1 MTLLLRL
8 EDGKVEPQPAFP
20 WDPPVTRVGEQPPV
34 LEKTFWTNVSRAR
47 QSVLPSIQDGGI
59 KFTRVSNGLVE
70 VNPWP
75 FKLKPSQVAQLR
87 RQYQDALRESR
98 EALATHREQYEFLTG
113 RPAATDWP
121 QGNAVEP
128 QPSRRLPH
136 WQPSAAMESEV
147 ATTEATRA
155 LGGNMPGPAAGAAV
169 RDITGPL
176 PEGLIPA
183 AGLDENVEEGRFNR
197 VDPAP
202 RGPDFR
208 REFRVFLKMFLQ
220 FFGVVIVFGID
231 ANGWVLFL
239 LALVGFVAVLVKT
252 GIFEALLGG
261 SLWKSLCSAA
271 TVISEGGGLLTD
283 VMYFWSAFFLSLFPT

>member
-8 EDGKVEPQPAFP
+8 EDSKVEQPAFP
-20 WDPPVTRVGEQPPV
+20 WDPPVTTRVGKQPPV

-47 QSVLPSIQDGGI
+47 QNVLMPIQDGGI
-59 KFTRVSNGLVE
+59 KFTRVSKGLVE

-75 FKLKPSQVAQLR
+75 FKLEPLQVAQLR
-87 RQYQDALRESR
+87 RQYQHALRESR
-98 EALATHREQYEFLTG
+98 EALAMQRGQYEFLTG
-113 RPAATDWP
+113 RPATSNWP

-128 QPSRRLPH
+128 QLSRRLPH

-155 LGGNMPGPAAGAAV
+155 LGGNMPGPTAGAAV

-176 PEGLIPA
+176 SEGLIPA
-183 AGLDENVEEGRFNR
+183 AGHDENVGEGRFNR

-202 RGPDFR
+202 RRPDFR
-208 REFRVFLKMFLQ
+208 REFQVFLKMFLQ
-220 FFGVVIVFGID
+220 FFGVVVVFGID

-252 GIFEALLGG
+252 GIFEAILGG

-271 TVISEGGGLLTD
+271 TVISEGGGLVTD

>member
-1 MTLLLRL
+1 MTLLLRP
-8 EDGKVEPQPAFP
+8 EDAEFEPQPAFP
-20 WDPPVTRVGEQPPV
+20 WDPPVTRLGEQPPV
-34 LEKTFWTNVSRAR
+34 WEKTFWTNVSRAR

-59 KFTRVSNGLVE
+59 KFSRVSNGLVE

-87 RQYQDALRESR
+87 RQYEHALRESR
-98 EALATHREQYEFLTG
+98 EALAKQREQYEFLTG
-113 RPAATDWP
+113 RPAVTDLL
-121 QGNAVEP
+121 QGNSVEP
-128 QPSRRLPH
+128 QPSRRLPL

-169 RDITGPL
+169 RDITGPP

-183 AGLDENVEEGRFNR
+183 AGLDENVGEGRFNR
-197 VDPAP
+197 VDPVP

-208 REFRVFLKMFLQ
+208 REFRLFLKMLLQ
-220 FFGVVIVFGID
+220 FLGVVVIFGID

-261 SLWKSLCSAA
+261 SLWKSICSAA
-271 TVISEGGGLLTD
+271 TVISEGGGLVTD